1 MEKQKSSGFG
11 IASMV
16 VSIIGLVGF
25 MAPYIS
31 IWLSIIA
38 IVLSDQQRRR
48 GQTGMGTTGLILGI
62 IGVISNLFWLFV
74 VGLLV
79 LGGAFT

>member
-1 MEKQKSSGFG
+1 MEKKTGFG

-16 VSIIGLVGF
+16 LSIIGLAGF
-25 MAPYIS
+25 IMPYIS
-31 IWLSIIA
+31 IWLSITA

-62 IGVISNLFWLFV
+62 IGVLSNLFWLFI
-74 VGLLV
+74 VGILF
-79 LGGAFT
+79 LGMSGL